1 MACCQEK
8 QTECLKVVTI
18 GYLKNFIGTYLHSS
32 VDDSVLGI
40 NGLRDD
46 YCPTY
51 GELVNGIIIQT
62 AYTHPS
68 DAKYDVD
75 GIVVN
80 STYTGGSA
88 ATPYN
93 DSQEVNQ
100 KDLSIRYT
108 TLNNINISLSKSV
121 FDACGDSAT
130 TNTTYTYTRYSKSMN
145 SSCSTVGPTAV
156 ETKNGVCG
164 DLSWF
169 TTYGNVE
176 NCNKYTID
184 KNTLTAQRTDS
195 VYAKLTW
202 RGKERLSNTLSPRQN
217 GNTGGQWIET
227 SSSASN
233 YRISDCQNSPSLLIE
248 STYIPESKHCIIPA
262 QTLNVTAVSSAT
274 ITTYYV
280 WKDGCGDIDYDTT
293 SSSTKPVSGNIS
305 SSYDLTEI
313 KEECCYIPTSGISV
327 EIPVTVSVGDVSC
340 TKTFTA
346 RSNSCSSEEDCKVI
360 PTPEECNGIYGYNTI
375 FCFGQAQYTAGMCG
389 EDDPVYDAGVVDN
402 VGKVW
407 NPKKTT
413 CPGWED
419 FAPPK
424 GNWWSGPHDGDD
436 ADCDG
441 EIACSDCGLRA
452 CGDAIGDGIR
462 YGYGKNIGT
471 GVATQVREYHSPDL
485 NIVSNDD
492 WITFSV
498 EVYTGPKYPQ
508 KCGPNGMIHW
518 TIAKN
523 TTRKKRVGTAT
534 ITSSGGSCGCTFGE
548 VKYNNWAEEMTVYF
562 YQRET
567 DYNKCPRDPQENS

>member
-32 VDDSVLGI
+32 VDNSILEIKGF
-40 NGLRDD
+40 RDD

-51 GELVNGIIIQT
+51 GELANGIIIQT

-145 SSCSTVGPTAV
+145 SSCSIVGPTAV
-156 ETKNGVCG
+156 ETKNGVCS

-184 KNTLTAQRTDS
+184 KNASTAQRTDS

-202 RGKERLSNTLSPRQN
+202 RGKEKTSNTLTPRQN

-233 YRISDCQNSPSLLIE
+233 YKLENCQNSPSLLIE
-248 STYIPESKHCIIPA
+248 STHTAGSKYCIIPA

-274 ITTYYV
+274 ITTEYV

-293 SSSTKPVSGNIS
+293 SSSTRTITGNVA
-305 SSYDLTEI
+305 SSYNLEKI
-313 KEECCYIPTSGISV
+313 ENECCFIPTSGITV
-327 EIPVTVSVGDVSC
+327 EIPVTVSVGDKSC

-346 RSNSCSSEEDCKVI
+346 KSISCSDDSVCQDP
-360 PTPEECNGIYGYNTI
+360 PTPEECNGIYGFNTI
-375 FCFGQAQYTAGMCG
+375 YCQGQAQYKTGECGG
-389 EDDPVYDAGVVDN
+389 EDPIIGFRTMDN
-402 VGKVW
+402 MGRVANLEKQV
-407 NPKKTT
+407 
-413 CPGWED
+413 CESWESY
-419 FAPPK
+419 APPR
-424 GNWWSGPHDGDD
+424 GGWWSGPHDGDYYGCE
-436 ADCDG
+436 AG
-441 EIACSDCGLRA
+441 ACKDCGIAA
-452 CGDAIGDGIR
+452 CGEAIGDGL
-462 YGYGKNIGT
+462 YFGYGKNVGT
-471 GVATQVREYHSPDL
+471 GSTVPGRVYNSPDF
-485 NIVSNDD
+485 NVVSNDD
-492 WITFSV
+492 WITFTV
-498 EVYTGPKYPQ
+498 EIYPAGFSGHTEGVC
-508 KCGPNGMIHW
+508 KHGMVHYKV
-518 TIAKN
+518 AKN
-523 TTRKKRVGTAT
+523 TTGSKRIGTVT
-534 ITSSGGSCGCTFGE
+534 VTTTGGKCDCDFKTSDDWMTEG
-548 VKYNNWAEEMTVYF
+548 TVYF
-562 YQRET
+562 YQRDND
-567 DYNKCPRDPQENS
+567 DYDSQNPCPKS